1 MGPSYPGRFVEL
13 FERRGEPAT
22 VVGGTI
28 FKLYSGMVIPFGPAD
43 ADYTL
48 SSGEASRALES
59 LGGKLVRTTT
69 GFKDARAPSE
79 WYAVICRAFTPIASV
94 SSSNTRSKLR
104 RALKNCDVARIAPEQ
119 LARSGYDVY
128 RNAFVRYRGA
138 DTPISAS
145 AFEANVLASEGFD
158 DIVHHW
164 AVLCDGQLAGYGSNY
179 VFGETEAAYST
190 LKFDPDYLRK
200 YASYALFHKMNEFYL
215 GQGRVGYVND
225 GFRTIRHRTELQQ
238 FLEHNFS
245 FEKAYT
251 GVDAHYRSPYGM
263 LVRATFP
270 LRGLLARLDD
280 RARALYELERVVRAG
295 RGR

>member
-1 MGPSYPGRFVEL
+1 MGSSYPGRFIEL

-22 VVGGTI
+22 VVRGTI
-28 FKLYSGMVIPFGPAD
+28 FKLYSGMVVPFGPAA

-48 SSGEASRALES
+48 SAGEASQALQA
-59 LGGKLVRTTT
+59 LGGRLVRTTT
-69 GFKDARAPSE
+69 GFDDARGASE
-79 WYAVICRAFTPIASV
+79 WYAVICRAFTAIERV
-94 SSSNTRSKLR
+94 SSANTRSKLR
-104 RALKNCDVARIAPEQ
+104 RALRNCAVERISPQQ

-128 RNAFVRYRGA
+128 RKAFARYEGA
-138 DTPISAS
+138 ESPISAS

-164 AVLCDGQLAGYGSNY
+164 AVLCDGELAGYGSNY
-179 VFGETEAAYST
+179 IFGATEAAYST
-190 LKFDPDYLRK
+190 LKFDPDHLRK

-215 GQGRVGYVND
+215 ADRGVAYVND

-238 FLEHNFS
+238 FLEHNFA
-245 FEKAYT
+245 FEKAFT
-251 GVDAHYRSPYGM
+251 GVDAHYRSPYGL

-270 LRGLLARLDD
+270 LRRLLGRLDG
-280 RARALYELERVVRAG
+280 RASALYELERAVRAG